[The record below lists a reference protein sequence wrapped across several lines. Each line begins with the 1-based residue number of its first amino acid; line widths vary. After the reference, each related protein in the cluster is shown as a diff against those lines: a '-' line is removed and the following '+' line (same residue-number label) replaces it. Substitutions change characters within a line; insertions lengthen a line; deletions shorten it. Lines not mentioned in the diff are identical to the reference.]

1 MVIDNIYDNRL
12 SKSSNTFRIPLRKV
26 SVSYCQ
32 NFDRDILETQKPEI
46 KFYTKKEM
54 TIKFQS
60 RLHKATEFHL
70 I

>member
-46 KFYTKKEM
+46 KFYTKK
-54 TIKFQS
+54 
-60 RLHKATEFHL
+60 RNDY
-70 I
+70 